1 MKKYITGF
9 AILLISLCLAACQS
23 SKSDD
28 RNLSTYQTISLS
40 EVEQK
45 IQQEEDFFLYVGR
58 PTCPHCR
65 SFAPQLEKAIQTT
78 QAQVYYLNTDEEDA
92 ESIQNFAR
100 SASIQTVPHL
110 AYYKEGGKVRF
121 LEKGSEAS
129 LSEIEDFLKNTN

>member
-1 MKKYITGF
+1 MKKYIASL
-9 AILLISLCLAACQS
+9 AIFLISLCLMACQS
-23 SKSDD
+23 TKSEDKK
-28 RNLSTYQTISLS
+28 LSTYQSISLS
-40 EVEQK
+40 EVEKK
-45 IQQEEDFFLYVGR
+45 IQQEEDFLLYVGR

-65 SFAPQLEKAIQTT
+65 AFAPRLEEAIQTT
-78 QAQVYYLNTDEEDA
+78 QVNVYYLNTDEEDA
-92 ESIQNFAR
+92 ENIQNFAS